1 MQREHNS
8 IEYAREVVG
17 KDPMARHLGIEVTE
31 VRENYSRLELIV
43 RPEHLNALD
52 RAHGILVYAMVDQAI
67 AVAANAGGGS
77 AMLLETKVN
86 FINGVPLGARLVAEA
101 KPLQR
106 RRKIGCWQVEVREK
120 ESGVY
125 VAAGQGTSYHKE

>member
-1 MQREHNS
+1 MEREKDP
-8 IEYAREVVG
+8 IRYAREVVG
-17 KDPMARHLGIEVTE
+17 KDPMACHLGIEVME
-31 VRENYSRLELIV
+31 VKENYSRLELTV

-86 FINGVPLGARLVAEA
+86 FVNGVPLGARLEA
-101 KPLQR
+101 TARPLER

-120 ESGVY
+120 ESGMY